1 MAVNINISLP
11 SIAASN
17 VAVPDTRRQAIIDNL
32 NQQIA
37 NVDRRIRL
45 TDKLITINNE
55 GSDILRQ
62 SIELTR
68 KHIETLKESRD
79 LTYKHIE
86 TLKESRDLTYKH
98 IETLKES
105 RELVKESRDIVAR
118 MIEIYET
125 LIAKYGPNARI
136 IEGTNGKLI
145 LVKDVNNSQVPVQKQ
160 VCEAG
165 TQTEE
170 CAQIA
175 TDNKEVLTKKLQ
187 PLINS
192 KLMKCPLIYRSYL
205 QSRANALIEN
215 KYNKYKDIN
224 IAQFLTIREQFTRD
238 LDCEFA
244 TLILD

>member
-17 VAVPDTRRQAIIDNL
+17 VAVLATPRQAIIDNL
-32 NQQIA
+32 NQQIE
-37 NVDRRIRL
+37 L

-55 GSDILRQ
+55 SSDILRQ

-68 KHIETLKESRD
+68 KHIETL
-79 LTYKHIE
+79 
-86 TLKESRDLTYKH
+86 
-98 IETLKES
+98 
-105 RELVKESRDIVAR
+105 KESRDIVAR

-136 IEGTNGKLI
+136 IEGTNGKLT
-145 LVKDVNNSQVPVQKQ
+145 LVKDVNNFQVPVQKQ
-160 VCEAG
+160 VCEAR

-170 CAQIA
+170 RVQIA
-175 TDNKEVLTKKLQ
+175 TDNKEALTKKLQ

-192 KLMKCPLIYRSYL
+192 KLMKCPLIYRSHL